1 MNGRRWSFRLGVAAI
16 GIGVVLAAGS
26 LRAAPTDA
34 AWTDAEVGSSTA
46 VTAGA
51 RPDTP
56 VITSCTVSTLL
67 GSGLVFTGVT
77 IVWTSPYL
85 NDRVQL
91 RINDVVITTGIVRT
105 GTGPYTYTA
114 TLSAT
119 LLQSVLGG
127 LFGSSNSVT
136 VRALYPG
143 SSWVSATAN
152 KTLSV
157 GGLLGLSGSNTCT

>member
-1 MNGRRWSFRLGVAAI
+1 MNGRRQRFRLGVAAI
-16 GIGVVLAAGS
+16 GIGALILAGS
-26 LRAAPTDA
+26 LKAAPTEA
-34 AWTDAEVGSSTA
+34 AWADAELASSPA

-67 GSGLVFTGVT
+67 GSGLVFTGVM

-127 LFGSSNSVT
+127 LLGSSNSVT
-136 VRALYPG
+136 VRAFYPG
-143 SSWVSATAN
+143 GSWESATAN

-157 GGLLGLSGSNTCT
+157 GGLLGVSGSNRCP